1 MMIDTHCHL
10 SIKDYDNLEEVIN
23 HMNDN
28 IIVISGAD
36 PNDLEE
42 VISIASKYDNIYA
55 TIGIHS
61 EFANTYTDEDINNI
75 EKYINHPKVVGIGEI
90 GLDYYWVKDN
100 KEQQKELFIK
110 QIELANKYNKTIV
123 IHSRDSIEDTYNI
136 LKEYSKTKINLHC
149 YSSSVEMAKE
159 FLKLNVYFGIGGVL
173 TFKNSKVLKEV
184 VNFLPIEKILLE
196 TDSPYLTP
204 EPYRG
209 HKNEPYNIKYVA
221 EEIAK
226 IKGIEIEKVFEITT
240 NNAKS
245 QFDL

>member
-42 VISIASKYDNIYA
+42 VINIASKYDNIYA
-55 TIGIHS
+55 TIGIHP

-100 KEQQKELFIK
+100 KERQKELFIK

>member
-55 TIGIHS
+55 TIGIHP

-100 KEQQKELFIK
+100 KEKQKELFIK

>member
-10 SIKDYDNLEEVIN
+10 SIKDYDNLEKVIN

-55 TIGIHS
+55 TIGIHP

-100 KEQQKELFIK
+100 KEKQKELFIK

>member
-42 VISIASKYDNIYA
+42 VINIASKYDNIYA
-55 TIGIHS
+55 TIGIHP

-100 KEQQKELFIK
+100 KEKQKELFIK

>member
-23 HMNDN
+23 HMNNN

-55 TIGIHS
+55 TIGIHP

-100 KEQQKELFIK
+100 KEKQKELFIK

>member
-23 HMNDN
+23 HMNGN

-55 TIGIHS
+55 TIGIHP

-100 KEQQKELFIK
+100 KEKQKELFIK